1 MAASSRAPKSY
12 PGIDI
17 RNLMA
22 SDVQAVL
29 AILRESPEAAAWS
42 EESLLRS
49 AAVEAAAWVAE
60 VTGAGCTL
68 RRHSAGFGASAT
80 CSPPR
85 IGVVAGFLMGRIAG
99 DEFEIL
105 NMAVSQAHR
114 RSGIGSKLLESALEF
129 SRIARSARVY
139 LEVRASNEPAIA
151 LYSRHGF
158 TECGRRFRYYR
169 DPVEDALLLSLSL
182 AGMY

>member
-1 MAASSRAPKSY
+1 MMAASSRAPKSY

-42 EESLLRS
+42 EEILLQLAS
-49 AAVEAAAWVAE
+49 VDPTAWVAE
-60 VTGAGCTL
+60 RNG
-68 RRHSAGFGASAT
+68 S
-80 CSPPR
+80 
-85 IGVVAGFLMGRIAG
+85 VVGFLIGRIAV

-105 NMAVSQAHR
+105 NMAVSPAHR
-114 RSGIGSKLLESALEF
+114 RNGIGTKLLESALEF
-129 SRIARSARVY
+129 SRTAGSARAH

-151 LYSRHGF
+151 LYARHGF